1 MILSKFGMAAAAVL
15 FCSAAQAETVA
26 PAKLMQL
33 AQAKPAA
40 ACTMIYL
47 PVCGTVKGKPT
58 DFANECE
65 AKLAKAKKI
74 APGRCGAPLVRS

>member
-1 MILSKFGMAAAAVL
+1 MTLSKLGMAAAVAL
-15 FCSAAQAETVA
+15 FCTAAHAETAA
-26 PAKLMQL
+26 PAKLMQF
-33 AQAKPAA
+33 AQAKPAG
-40 ACTMIYL
+40 ACTMVYL

-74 APGRCGAPLVRS
+74 APGTCGMPMSKT

>member
-1 MILSKFGMAAAAVL
+1 MTLSKLAIAAAAVL
-15 FCSAAQAETVA
+15 VCSAAHAETVT
-26 PAKLMQL
+26 PTKPMQL
-33 AQAKPAA
+33 AQATPAG

-47 PVCGTVKGKPT
+47 PVCGTVKGKAT

-74 APGRCGAPLVRS
+74 APGTCGMPLVKG